1 MKLWHLR
8 VNKMGSKPPSFCGS
22 FKLGVFQ
29 LWWGTHIWQLVFSWA
44 RESFGPQDDVQ
55 KQSLG
60 DA

>member
-8 VNKMGSKPPSFCGS
+8 SDMSRPATFCGS
-22 FKLGVFQ
+22 FKLGAFQ
-29 LWWGTHIWQLVFSWA
+29 LWWGTHIWQLVFNRA
-44 RESFGPQDDVQ
+44 LELFGPQDDAE